1 MNPQDPGAAQATAF
15 AAEPARS
22 VARDG
27 LPPLAPRSAT
37 GGPLPSALAADTVVL
52 LLVDFDPAA
61 RLWGWLR
68 LVRGAAALRREAGLR
83 WCKVLG
89 SGHDGGFGLK
99 PSGTRQ
105 GLFCVFDTDAH
116 ARAFIDSSPLVHAYR
131 HRAREFVALRLA
143 PVSCRGAWNGRTLTP
158 SIAAPQAAPTAA
170 TAATAASEGPI
181 AVLTRGSI
189 RPAAAAAFWKH
200 TPASQA
206 ALADTPG
213 CLLAVG
219 LGEAPVLRQATFSL
233 WDSVAHMEAYAR
245 QGAHHAAARAAADQR
260 FFTESMFVRFVPL
273 SMQGT
278 WKGRHHAIG

>member
-1 MNPQDPGAAQATAF
+1 MNPQVPGAAQATAF
-15 AAEPARS
+15 AAELTPPS
-22 VARDG
+22 ARDA
-27 LPPLAPRSAT
+27 LPPPALRSAT
-37 GGPLPSALAADTVVL
+37 GGPLPAALVTDTVVL
-52 LLVDFDPAA
+52 LLVDFDPAE
-61 RLWGWLR
+61 RLWGWSR
-68 LVRGAAALRREAGLR
+68 LVRGPAALRREAGLR

-116 ARAFIDSSPLVHAYR
+116 ARAFVEGSPLVHAYR
-131 HRAREFVALRLA
+131 HRARELVMLRLA
-143 PVSCRGAWNGRTLTP
+143 PSSCRGAWSGRTLTP
-158 SIAAPQAAPTAA
+158 SIAQAVPARQ
-170 TAATAASEGPI
+170 GPI

-219 LGEAPVLRQATFSL
+219 LGEAPVFRQATFSVWESL
-233 WDSVAHMEAYAR
+233 THMEAYAR
-245 QGAHHAAARAAADQR
+245 HGAHHLAARAAADQR

-273 SMQGT
+273 SIQGT